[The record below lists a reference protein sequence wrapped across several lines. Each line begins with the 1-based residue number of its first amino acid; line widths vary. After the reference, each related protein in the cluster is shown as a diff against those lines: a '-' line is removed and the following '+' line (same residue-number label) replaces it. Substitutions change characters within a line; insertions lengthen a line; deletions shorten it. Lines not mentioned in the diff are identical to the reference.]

1 MKDNMNRIIWAMISM
16 ALIAGFLFGKGCQE
30 KGYKSILRRDTIKS
44 VQTIERPV
52 FIKPDVRVKQILVPY
67 HDTMY
72 VKEQLPCDSAFIA
85 QADSVITTTGDT
97 IQVAFSHIPFDKS
110 FFSMVVK
117 PRPDSILTKTI
128 EIPIIQESKTTEF
141 GWIIS
146 AFAIGL
152 GIGILGASR

>member
-1 MKDNMNRIIWAMISM
+1 MTNINSLVIGMMSM

-30 KGYKSILRRDTIKS
+30 NPHKSILRRDTVKT
-44 VQTIERPV
+44 VQIIERPV
-52 FIKPDVRVKQILVPY
+52 FIKPEVRVKEILIPY
-67 HDTMY
+67 KDTMY

-128 EIPIIQESKTTEF
+128 EIPVIQESKTTDI

-152 GIGILGASR
+152 GIGILGGSK

>member
-1 MKDNMNRIIWAMISM
+1 MTNMNSLVIGMITM

-30 KGYKSILRRDTIKS
+30 KGYKSILRRDTVKTI
-44 VQTIERPV
+44 QTIARPV
-52 FIKPDVRVKQILVPY
+52 FVKPEVRVKQILIPY
-67 HDTMY
+67 MDTMY

-128 EIPIIQESKTTEF
+128 EIPVIQESKTTEF
-141 GWIIS
+141 SWIIS

>member
-1 MKDNMNRIIWAMISM
+1 
-16 ALIAGFLFGKGCQE
+16 
-30 KGYKSILRRDTIKS
+30 
-44 VQTIERPV
+44 
-52 FIKPDVRVKQILVPY
+52 
-67 HDTMY
+67 MY

-128 EIPIIQESKTTEF
+128 EIPIIQESKTTDI